1 MAYSLQPW
9 NWLKNKKGEDDKMF
23 REVWKAVETKVG
35 KVRVA
40 ETKRKREKG
49 EERNEMKSEFIF
61 LERKQVRES
70 QQISYGIIQ

>member
-1 MAYSLQPW
+1 
-9 NWLKNKKGEDDKMF
+9 
-23 REVWKAVETKVG
+23 VETEVG

-49 EERNEMKSEFIF
+49 EERNEIKSESMF

-70 QQISYGIIQ
+70 QQRSCRIMQ

>member
-1 MAYSLQPW
+1 
-9 NWLKNKKGEDDKMF
+9 
-23 REVWKAVETKVG
+23 VETKVG